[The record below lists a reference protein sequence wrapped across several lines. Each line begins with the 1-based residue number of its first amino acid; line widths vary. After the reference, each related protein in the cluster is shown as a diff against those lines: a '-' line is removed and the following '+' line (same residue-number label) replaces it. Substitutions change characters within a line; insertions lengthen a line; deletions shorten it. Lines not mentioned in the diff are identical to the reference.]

1 MRSIRSSLQRLEQ
14 TGNAPNPVQSLDMAI
29 TSTLTLARGAAW
41 ASGINS
47 AWDVLHTFGRIPA
60 GAERHD

>member
-1 MRSIRSSLQRLEQ
+1 
-14 TGNAPNPVQSLDMAI
+14 MAI